1 MNGKIFIIN
10 NYSLLLNKL
19 STFHQH
25 FSTTKLNKNIFQ
37 KFLNITSNPFNT
49 QKNFKRQINPRK
61 IEVINKSTPST
72 TITEIN
78 NNKKR
83 QNRKGT
89 DKMKFNCSRQKLNE
103 AVLNVIRAV
112 SSKSTMPALEGILL
126 KAYNGKLMLTGYD
139 LEIGITTSIEAMIYE
154 EGAVVINAKLFSD
167 IIKRMPEDQI
177 SIETDEKL
185 IIYINSGKSDYKII
199 GIPDSEYPELPSVSV
214 NDPVTIGGDILSS
227 MIRQTIYAV
236 SDKDIK
242 PAHKGSLFEIVDKTI
257 KIISVDGYRLAIR
270 KEDIDFDGEKS
281 FIVPGKSLSE
291 VEKLIT
297 DDTKEII
304 ISVGGRHIIFK
315 IDEYSIITRLIEG
328 EFMNYKAAIPV
339 NHSTELKV
347 NTRKFINSIDRMS
360 LLLNERMKSPIR
372 CKVDNGMIKTSCNT
386 SLGQAYDEFETEVQG
401 EDLEIGFDNKYM
413 LDALR
418 NTDTDEVRIH
428 MNGPLSPIVILP
440 SEGDS
445 FIFLVLPVRLR
456 NER

>member
-1 MNGKIFIIN
+1 
-10 NYSLLLNKL
+10 
-19 STFHQH
+19 
-25 FSTTKLNKNIFQ
+25 
-37 KFLNITSNPFNT
+37 
-49 QKNFKRQINPRK
+49 
-61 IEVINKSTPST
+61 
-72 TITEIN
+72 
-78 NNKKR
+78 
-83 QNRKGT
+83 
-89 DKMKFNCSRQKLNE
+89 MKFTCSRQKLTE
-103 AVLNVIRAV
+103 AVLNVMRAV
-112 SSKSTMPALEGILL
+112 SSKSTMPALEGILV
-126 KAYNGKLMLTGYD
+126 KAKNSKLTLTGYD
-139 LEIGITTSIEAMIYE
+139 LEIGITTFIEAMIYE
-154 EGAVVINAKLFSD
+154 EGAVVINAKLFSE

-177 SIETDEKL
+177 SVETDDKL
-185 IIYINSGKSDYKII
+185 TVYLSSGKSEYKII
-199 GIPDSEYPELPSVSV
+199 GIPDSEYPELPSVSAT
-214 NDPVTIGGDILSS
+214 DPITINGETLAS

-242 PAHKGSLFEIVDKTI
+242 PTHKGSLFEIENRTL

-297 DDTKEII
+297 NDIENIK
-304 ISVGGRHIIFK
+304 ISAGDRHIILN
-315 IDEYSIITRLIEG
+315 IGDYSIITRLIEG
-328 EFMNYKAAIPV
+328 EFMNYKSAIPT
-339 NHSTELKV
+339 NHSTELRV

-372 CKVDNGMIKTSCNT
+372 CRIENNMIKTFCNT
-386 SLGQAYDEFETEVQG
+386 PLGQANDEFEATTDG

-418 NTDTDEVRIH
+418 NADTDEVKIQL
-428 MNGPLSPIVILP
+428 NGPLSPMVILP